1 MSNQVELTAER
12 VDHAVRAILDRKE
25 TPSVTAIQGELG
37 GGDEAQINNLY
48 QDWLDTHDNSVVP
61 AEPEEMAMPATPE
74 VPQRVVSVLDSLY
87 DAVLQELEA
96 QADRV
101 RRERDTTT
109 QRLVDEARTMRAEA
123 EQTVAETDARLAAM
137 LVDLTGLREEVATL
151 AAANERLEAEVRTSK
166 DSASAA
172 REEVDRLTGDRDRL
186 KIEND
191 RLTSDRERLLADLAA
206 STQRLDDAVAAREA
220 ALREAAALRGER
232 DAYRRIVER
241 DRIARGGRSPQP
253 RPRRTPGK

>member
-25 TPSVTAIQGELG
+25 TPSVTAIRGELG

-61 AEPEEMAMPATPE
+61 AEPEGVAMPATPE

-87 DAVLQELEA
+87 DVVLQELEA

-101 RRERDTTT
+101 RRERDMAT
-109 QRLVDEARTMRAEA
+109 QSLVDEARTMRAEA
-123 EQTVAETDARLAAM
+123 EQTVAETDARLASMTADM
-137 LVDLTGLREEVATL
+137 AGLREELAGLAT
-151 AAANERLEAEVRTSK
+151 AKERLEAEVCTSK
-166 DSASAA
+166 DTASAA
-172 REEVDRLTGDRDRL
+172 REEADRLTNDRDRL
-186 KIEND
+186 KAECD
-191 RLTSDRERLLADLAA
+191 GLTNDRERLRADLAA
-206 STQRLDDAVAAREA
+206 SAQRLDDAIAAREA

-241 DRIARGGRSPQP
+241 DRIARGGRSPRP
-253 RPRRTPGK
+253 KPRRTPGE